1 MKKIKDY
8 SLYLVTGEKYNQTKT
23 TLEIVNDAIL
33 GGVNIVQ
40 MREKEKTQ
48 QELIDL
54 GRDLSL
60 LCQKSDVIF
69 IVNDDPI
76 LAKQVDADGVHL
88 GQQDIMKYSIDK
100 TRSILGKEKLIGIST
115 HSLEQFEKANQSD
128 CDYLAFGPIFSTKTK
143 DYFIGTDDIAA
154 IMRITKKP
162 VIFIGGINLENAD
175 SVLEKGA
182 KNLAVIRSIV
192 GADDI
197 ITSTSVLKQRIEYQR
212 DKNGNTN

>member
-1 MKKIKDY
+1 M
-8 SLYLVTGEKYNQTKT
+8 
-23 TLEIVNDAIL
+23 
-33 GGVNIVQ
+33 
-40 MREKEKTQ
+40 
-48 QELIDL
+48 
-54 GRDLSL
+54 